1 MTEHNNAVSGGRRLF
16 LHGMAAASVA
26 CLMPNAWAQPMPS
39 LKEGRLV
46 LVFLR
51 GAYDGL
57 SALIPYADPEYRRL
71 RPTIAIPA
79 PDGTDQAAIKLDAT
93 FALHPALASLLPL
106 WRDGVLAFVPAS
118 GSPDPTRS
126 HFEAQTHWE
135 IGMPGKSNAPRGW
148 LNALAGMATDATRS
162 AAGIGVGDANPK
174 ILSGPAAIR
183 LIPRGKAA
191 ASEGSL
197 GNPGTREALLDLYGG
212 NDEIARAFRQGTDSR
227 LSSTQELA
235 AEERAAQG
243 SASASGL
250 PLDARHL
257 GALMRNNR
265 KLRVGFLAAGGWD
278 THARQG
284 ALSGS
289 LAKSFGSLAA
299 ALVQL
304 RNDFSEP
311 GDIIVVASEFGR
323 TCAENG
329 TGGTDHGHGNTLWLI
344 GNRITGGRWHGAW
357 SGLSAAN
364 LHEGRDLPVHHDF
377 RSIFAQILQ
386 SGFGLRDSQ
395 LQDIFPGATG
405 DSRLGRLIH
414 SA

>member
-1 MTEHNNAVSGGRRLF
+1 MPEPDIAVSTSRRHF
-16 LHGMAAASVA
+16 LHGLAAASVA
-26 CLMPNAWAQPMPS
+26 CLLPTAWARPMPA

-93 FALHPALASLLPL
+93 FALHPALSPLLPL
-106 WRDGVLAFVPAS
+106 WRDGVLAVLPSS
-118 GSPDPTRS
+118 GSLDPTRS
-126 HFEAQTHWE
+126 HFEAQMHWE

-148 LNALAGMATDATRS
+148 LNALAGMATDATS
-162 AAGIGVGDANPK
+162 SPAGIGVGDANPK
-174 ILSGPAAIR
+174 ILSGPAAVR
-183 LIPRGKAA
+183 LIPRGNAA
-191 ASEGSL
+191 VSEGTL
-197 GNPGTREALLDLYGG
+197 GNRRTREALLDLYGG
-212 NDEIARAFRQGTDSR
+212 NDEIARAFRQGADSR

-235 AEERAAQG
+235 AEERAALG
-243 SASASGL
+243 GASSSGL

-257 GALMRNNR
+257 GTLMRNDR

-278 THARQG
+278 THASQG
-284 ALSGS
+284 GLSGS

-304 RNDFSEP
+304 RSDFSEP

-344 GNRITGGRWHGAW
+344 GNRIAGGRWHGAW
-357 SGLSAAN
+357 SGLSANN

-377 RSIFAQILQ
+377 RGIFAQILQ